1 MAEKEYL
8 GLEAGLGAAAYVEE
22 IEEQAEQA
30 VEQGQE
36 HDLAS
41 SQARLLGHISC
52 RSEFPHPTPRRDIRS
67 GHNSQPRGCH
77 GVE

>member
-1 MAEKEYL
+1 MALEDAKLMAEKKYL
-8 GLEAGLGAAAYVEE
+8 GLEAGLGAAAHDEE

-41 SQARLLGHISC
+41 SQARPLAQISC
-52 RSEFPHPTPRRDIRS
+52 RSEFPHPTRR
-67 GHNSQPRGCH
+67 
-77 GVE
+77 